1 MIIRRCQIYSMSS
14 PRLFQVLGKVSA
26 TNRNFTITTPGDS
39 PPQRRKRVASRPNY
53 GGSVLY
59 PDISTPQSA
68 LRCTIADYN
77 YTTRRGRLLQYTIPT
92 GMLRA
97 LAVLKCTA
105 VQSNRAKHSQ
115 QQRLG
120 CTRTRVHHP
129 VQFSGIEIFM
139 DRRRSW
145 KKRSRRGPT
154 G

>member
-97 LAVLKCTA
+97 LAVLQC
-105 VQSNRAKHSQ
+105 RAKEQSTASNGDWGVHVRVSTTLCSFRYQ
-115 QQRLG
+115 DIHGQKQITEEEDHRLN
-120 CTRTRVHHP
+120 
-129 VQFSGIEIFM
+129 ILY
-139 DRRRSW
+139 
-145 KKRSRRGPT
+145 
-154 G
+154 